1 MIRSCIKNTCMIRFQ
16 TCRIMN
22 SIMIGKYEYM
32 FAQNEGII
40 KCINVYFVAI
50 HAIWMSNYAA

>member
-1 MIRSCIKNTCMIRFQ
+1 
-16 TCRIMN
+16 MN
-22 SIMIGKYEYM
+22 SNMIGKYEYM
-32 FAQNEGII
+32 FAQNEGIR